1 MIESDFEWNACYV
14 IPAGAR
20 FRSTPTGALQVDGEG
35 ADDSAEVQREW
46 VELYLEFARP
56 ASAEALFG
64 DGRRPEVD
72 REELRQ
78 RLQAWTAQ
86 GLLRRSSAGAPEPA
100 RLGLFARAVEEFYA
114 GSARRFP
121 LRSPFPL
128 QRPVVFYPGLST
140 LEIHDRRR
148 FPWVAALEAAFP
160 VLQREFLG
168 LQRGGGGFATVHR
181 THTSTGEWAAAYLWA
196 FGQKVDATC
205 RACPETVRALGAIPG
220 VAQFGTTL
228 YSALAPRTQIAPHH
242 GYSNAKLRC
251 QLPLRVPGGCRLKVG
266 DQEVEQREGRCIVFD
281 DSFLHSAWNDSG
293 EARFV
298 LVFDFFHPDLTLPEI
313 VYLSS
318 LARRQ
323 QLGKGYLGDTAAGE
337 KVGWTGAPEA
347 GGQGGAGAAPDR
359 ARRAATAAP
368 GVRGAAA
375 TRRAPQAPRP
385 RRPPSGGRRAGGGR

>member
-1 MIESDFEWNACYV
+1 MDESGFEWSACYV

-20 FRSTPTGALQVDGEG
+20 FRSTPAGALQVDGEG
-35 ADDSAEVQREW
+35 ADDSAEVPREW
-46 VELYLEFARP
+46 VEVYLAFARP
-56 ASAEALFG
+56 RPAEEALVRG
-64 DGRRPEVD
+64 GGGPAPD
-72 REELRQ
+72 REELRR
-78 RLQAWTAQ
+78 RLQAWAAQ
-86 GLLRRSSAGAPEPA
+86 GLLRRSGTGAAPAPA
-100 RLGLFARAVEEFYA
+100 RLGLFARAAEEFYA
-114 GSARRFP
+114 AGPGRRFP
-121 LRSPFPL
+121 LRSVFPL
-128 QRPVVFYPGLST
+128 QRPVVFYPGLTT

-160 VLQREFLG
+160 VIQREFVE

-251 QLPLRVPGGCRLKVG
+251 QLPLLVPGGCKLKVG
-266 DQEVEQREGRCIVFD
+266 DQEVEQQEGRCIVFD

-318 LARRQ
+318 LAQRQ
-323 QLGKGYLGDTAAGE
+323 QLGKGYVDDAAAGE
-337 KVGWTGAPEA
+337 KVGWA
-347 GGQGGAGAAPDR
+347 GGAVPPGA
-359 ARRAATAAP
+359 
-368 GVRGAAA
+368 
-375 TRRAPQAPRP
+375 
-385 RRPPSGGRRAGGGR
+385 

>member
-1 MIESDFEWNACYV
+1 VNESDFDWSASYV

-20 FRSTPTGALQVDGEG
+20 FRSTPAGALQVDGEG
-35 ADDSAEVQREW
+35 GDDTAEVPREW
-46 VELYLEFARP
+46 VELYLAFARP
-56 ASAEALFG
+56 VSAEAALFG
-64 DGRRPEVD
+64 DGRKPEVD
-72 REELRQ
+72 REDLRQ
-78 RLQAWTAQ
+78 RLQAWAAQ
-86 GLLRRSSAGAPEPA
+86 GLLRRSGSGPPAPA
-100 RLGLFARAVEEFYA
+100 RLGLFARAAEEFYA
-114 GSARRFP
+114 GPARRFP

-128 QRPVVFYPGLST
+128 QRPVMFYPGLAT

-160 VLQREFLG
+160 VIQREFLE
-168 LQRGGGGFATVHR
+168 LQRGGSGFVTVHR

-228 YSALAPRTQIAPHH
+228 YSALAPHTQIAPHH

-251 QLPLRVPGGCRLKVG
+251 QLPLRVPGGCKLKVG
-266 DQEVEQREGRCIVFD
+266 DQEVEQQEGRCIVFD
-281 DSFLHSAWNDSG
+281 DSFLHSAWNDSD

-318 LARRQ
+318 LAQQRQ
-323 QLGKGYLGDTAAGE
+323 LSKAYLGDAAAGG
-337 KVGWTGAPEA
+337 KAGWVSPS
-347 GGQGGAGAAPDR
+347 AAADKD
-359 ARRAATAAP
+359 AALAAP
-368 GVRGAAA
+368 GRPGRASAPAAGG
-375 TRRAPQAPRP
+375 RRPAPPRP
-385 RRPPSGGRRAGGGR
+385 PRGGARAGGGR